1 MSNQNIPKAV
11 LSEQIQEAVA
21 GRPVKAAVFLT
32 FQFDPGFFEE
42 EILPVLFDLP
52 WSHVP
57 KIRLVQIE
65 EVLRQVNHIAVYYDR
80 AGLAAEANP
89 AKLDHQRVGL
99 TRSTGYF
106 HPKNIL
112 LLLEN
117 FEGERYW
124 QSLIVVTLSANL
136 TRAGWWENVEV
147 AHIEEIGEGQKSTL
161 REDLRDL
168 IERIKRA
175 DKTDREHP
183 ALDMIRSFL
192 SYRVNKAKQRIRN
205 KRWLPHF
212 YTGQQ
217 PVPEFLQQF
226 IQPHQFNLEIISPY
240 FDDTDT
246 ANVPANLLNSLKPR
260 ETRLYLPEGKDGAA
274 LCRQQYFKAV
284 EQLRV
289 KWGRLPSGPLR
300 PPQAEKGVQPYRFV
314 HAKVYRFWNRNREI
328 LFAGSINL
336 TQAAHQS
343 ARGGNFETGILIES
357 EAYARDWWL
366 EPLNHDRPTE
376 FRIEKPEDTAVDE
389 VVGNLSLRYNW
400 VNEKLDYFWEIGR
413 GAKPRWAR
421 VATQG
426 VPRFTLEPIIADEWV
441 ELPAETASIV
451 KQLLK
456 STSLVE
462 VIVDDGSAF
471 RVLIEEEGMAHKP
484 SILLTLSAEEIL
496 QYWSLLSPEQR
507 EAFINERSAQLA
519 EGTEL
524 TPSMPKL
531 IAGNTMFD
539 RFAGIFHAFGRLEH
553 HIQEA
558 LENERENEAVY
569 RLFGQKYDS
578 LPSLIEKVAQD
589 DKADQVNRYV
599 TLLCARQ
606 LLQRLEK
613 KYTNFL
619 KDHQAELAQVN
630 KQLSVVHQIQ
640 AGFTFSSEPER
651 HKFFNWFERMFFMEI
666 PVKEET

>member
-1 MSNQNIPKAV
+1 MSNQSIPKAV
-11 LSEQIQEAVA
+11 LSEQIQEAIA
-21 GRPVKAAVFLT
+21 GRPVKAAVYLT

-52 WSHVP
+52 WSHIP
-57 KIRLVQIE
+57 KIRLVQLE
-65 EVLRQVNHIAVYYDR
+65 EVLRQVNYMAVYYDR
-80 AGLAAEANP
+80 AALAAEANP
-89 AKLDHQRVGL
+89 AQLDYRRIGL

-117 FEGERYW
+117 CEGEKYW
-124 QSLIVVTLSANL
+124 ESLIVVTLSANL

-147 AHIEEIGEGQKSTL
+147 AHIEEIAEGEISTL

-168 IERIKRA
+168 LMRIKRA
-175 DKTDREHP
+175 DKTSREHP
-183 ALDMIRSFL
+183 ALDQIRSFL
-192 SYRVNKAKQRIRN
+192 SYRVNNARQRTRN

-217 PVPEFLQQF
+217 SVPEFLRQF

-240 FDDTDT
+240 FDDTDA
-246 ANVPANLLNSLKPR
+246 ANVLANLLNTLKPK

-274 LCRQQYFKAV
+274 LCRQQFFKAV
-284 EQLRV
+284 ERLRV
-289 KWGRLPSGPLR
+289 KWGKLPSGPLR
-300 PPQAEKGVQPYRFV
+300 PVQSEKGIQPYRFV
-314 HAKVYRFWNRNREI
+314 HAKVYRFWNQDREI
-328 LFAGSINL
+328 FFVGSVNL

-343 ARGGNFETGILIES
+343 ARAGNFETGILIES
-357 EAYARDWWL
+357 EVYTRDWWL
-366 EPLNHDRPTE
+366 EPLNQDKPTE
-376 FRIEKPEDTAVDE
+376 FRPGKSEDTPVDE
-389 VVGNLSLRYNW
+389 IVGNLSLRFNW
-400 VNEKLDYFWEIGR
+400 ASEKLDYFWEIGR
-413 GAKPRWAR
+413 GTKPRWAR
-421 VATQG
+421 VAVQG
-426 VPRFTLEPIIADEWV
+426 APKFTLEPIIADEWV
-441 ELPAETASIV
+441 ELPAETAGIV

-462 VIVDDGSAF
+462 VMVDDGSTF

-496 QYWSLLSPEQR
+496 QYWSLLSAEQR

-524 TPSMPKL
+524 ALPSTTL

-558 LENERENEAVY
+558 LENDRENEAVY

-589 DKADQVNRYV
+589 EKADRVNRYV

-606 LLQRLEK
+606 LLQKLEK
-613 KYTNFL
+613 NWPDFNSC
-619 KDHQAELAQVN
+619 HQAEFEQVHQ
-630 KQLSVVHQIQ
+630 QLSVINEIQ
-640 AGFTFSSEPER
+640 AGFTFSTESER
-651 HKFFNWFERMFFMEI
+651 QRFFNWFEKMFFMEI
-666 PVKEET
+666 PIKEQE